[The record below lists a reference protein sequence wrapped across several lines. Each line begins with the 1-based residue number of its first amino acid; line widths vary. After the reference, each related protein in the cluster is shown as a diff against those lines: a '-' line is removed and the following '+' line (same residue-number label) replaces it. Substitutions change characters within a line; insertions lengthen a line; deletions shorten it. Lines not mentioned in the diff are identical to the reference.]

1 MGRFGRKM
9 VLALLALLLTG
20 CPFVIGAGMGV
31 GTYKVIQGDLVR
43 LYRASYDRAWE
54 AAFTT
59 LEEMEMTVV
68 DQEKGEAKGK
78 IQAKRFDESPVRL
91 MIRQKALDV
100 TELCVRVGPVGDRE
114 KAELFHEHF
123 RDNVFD

>member
-1 MGRFGRKM
+1 MGRFGKEM
-9 VLALLALLLTG
+9 ALGLLALFLTG
-20 CPFVIGAGMGV
+20 CPVLIGAGMGV
-31 GTYKVIQGDLVR
+31 GTYRVIQGDLAR

-54 AAFTT
+54 AALTT
-59 LEEMEMTVV
+59 LAEMEMKVV
-68 DQEKGEAKGK
+68 DEEKGETKGK
-78 IQAKRFDESPVRL
+78 IQAKRFDDSPVRL

-100 TELCVRVGPVGDRE
+100 TELRVRVGPVGDQK